1 MRLVLLEC
9 GKMEYQTEVP
19 GGVAGEDEVELAVVC
34 CAVCRTDAKMWRS
47 GHRDLVLPRVLG
59 HELVGTD
66 PTDGKLY
73 AVWPGAVCG
82 ACTYCRAG
90 RDNLCEHMRIIGFHR
105 DGGFA
110 RKVIVPRASLIPVP
124 DGLAPSIATFA
135 EPVGCLENG
144 LTCLSPQGGERAIV
158 YGGGTLGMLA
168 ALWLRERGCRVA
180 VIEKSAEKLGRLAAW
195 CGRNGIAAAQ
205 DTVESDFDLAITCC
219 SDPLAYSMALTKLGK
234 GGRMC
239 YFSGLNKNEQVEGN
253 LLNLI
258 HYRELA
264 VYGSYGLRRSDM
276 GRALAFCRRQAKNL
290 EGLIEQRLDLAELEA
305 TLPRILSGQA
315 LRYVLDFSQPC
326 QIPKP
331 PLPTE
336 AKATKVQPTLT
347 QLLSRLIDTIS
358 PTSPEVRLRAQTK
371 VDQKTKPLGALGRIE
386 QLAVRLSAM
395 QDSLDPRVTDK
406 RLFVFAGDHGVV
418 EEGVSAFPAKVTVQ
432 MVENFLGGG
441 AAINVFC
448 RQYDIELWVVDSGV
462 AGDFGDHPQLLR
474 HKVGRGTAN
483 FALGPAMS
491 REQALQAIEEG
502 ARAFVEQQQRLPC
515 TLVGMGE
522 MGIGNSS
529 SATAVI
535 CAASGLD
542 AAGVAG
548 RGTGVDDC
556 GLARK
561 IAVINRALALHRLD
575 STDAVEILARVGGYE
590 LGGICGAVLAA
601 AAHRCCVVLDGIIS
615 TAAGLLAYLL
625 CPTVADYL
633 VAGHRSVERGQAEAL
648 RLMGLEPVLDLDLRL
663 GEGTGAAITMNLVD
677 LACTMM
683 REMASFEEAG
693 VDSGSISR
701 T

>member
-1 MRLVLLEC
+1 MRLALQEC
-9 GKMEYQTEVP
+9 GKMEYQAEAASNVP
-19 GGVAGEDEVELAVVC
+19 GEDEVELEVVC

-66 PTDGKLY
+66 PADGKLY
-73 AVWPGAVCG
+73 AVWPGVACGVC
-82 ACTYCRAG
+82 AYCRSG
-90 RDNLCEHMRIIGFHR
+90 HDNLCEHMRIIGFHR

-110 RKVIVPRASLIPVP
+110 RRVIVPRASLVEVP
-124 DGLAPSIATFA
+124 DGLSPALATFA
-135 EPVGCLENG
+135 EPVGCLVNG
-144 LTCLSPQGGERAIV
+144 LSRLSPQGGERAIV

-168 ALWLRERGCRVA
+168 ALWLREQGCTVT
-180 VIEKSAEKLGRLAAW
+180 VIEKSAEKQERMAEW
-195 CGRNGIAAAQ
+195 CRRNGIAAAK
-205 DTVESDFDLAITCC
+205 DTVEADFDLAITCC
-219 SDPLAYSMALTKLGK
+219 SDPLAYSLAIGKLRK

-239 YFSGLNKNEQVEGN
+239 YFSGLNKNERVEGN

-276 GRALAFCRRQAKNL
+276 DTALAFCMLQADNL
-290 EGLIEQRLDLAELEA
+290 EGLVEKRLHLAELEA
-305 TLPRILSGQA
+305 VLPRILSGQA
-315 LRYVLDFSQPC
+315 LRYVADLSQPGNVYG
-326 QIPKP
+326 P
-331 PLPTE
+331 PLPVE
-336 AKATKVQPTLT
+336 VRATKVQPALT
-347 QLLSRLIDTIS
+347 PLLSRLLDTIS

-371 VDQKTKPLGALGRIE
+371 VDHKTKPLGALGRIE

-395 QDSLDPRVTDK
+395 QDSLDPRVADK

-432 MVENFLGGG
+432 MVENFLSGG

-474 HKVGRGTAN
+474 RKVGPGTAN

-491 REQALQAIEEG
+491 REHALQAIEEG
-502 ARAFVEQQQRLPC
+502 ARAFIEQQQRRPC
-515 TLVGMGE
+515 SLVGMGE

-542 AAGVAG
+542 AKSVAG
-548 RGTGVDDC
+548 RGTGVDDS

-561 IAVINRALALHRLD
+561 VEVINRALALHRLEK
-575 STDAVEILARVGGYE
+575 TDAVEILAKVGGYE

-601 AAHRCCVVLDGIIS
+601 AAHRCCIVLDGIIS
-615 TAAGLLAYLL
+615 TAAGLLAYLM

-693 VDSGSISR
+693 VDSGSISS

>member
-1 MRLVLLEC
+1 MRLALLEC
-9 GKMEYQTEVP
+9 GKMEYQAEYPSAVP
-19 GGVAGEDEVELAVVC
+19 GEDEVELEVAC

-59 HELVGTD
+59 HELVGTN

-73 AVWPGAVCG
+73 AVWPGVACGVC
-82 ACTYCRAG
+82 AYCRAG

-110 RKVIVPRASLIPVP
+110 RRVIVPRASLIEVP
-124 DGLAPSIATFA
+124 EGLAPALATFA
-135 EPVGCLENG
+135 EPVGCLGNG
-144 LTCLSPQGGERAIV
+144 LSRLSPQSGERAIV

-168 ALWLRERGCRVA
+168 ALWLREQGCAVT
-180 VIEKSAEKLGRLAAW
+180 VIEKSAEKVERLAAW
-195 CGRNGIAAAQ
+195 CRRHGIAAAK
-205 DTVESDFDLAITCC
+205 DTVEADFDLAIACC
-219 SDPLAYSMALTKLGK
+219 SDPFAYSLAIAKLRK

-239 YFSGLNKNEQVEGN
+239 YFSGLNKNERVESN

-258 HYRELA
+258 HYRELE

-276 GRALAFCRRQAKNL
+276 GEALAFCRRQAENL
-290 EGLIEQRLDLAELEA
+290 EELVEKRLHLAELEA
-305 TLPRILSGQA
+305 ALPRILSGQA
-315 LRYVLDFSQPC
+315 LRYVLDFSKADQVTR
-326 QIPKP
+326 P
-331 PLPTE
+331 PLPAAARST
-336 AKATKVQPTLT
+336 KAQPTLT
-347 QLLSRLIDTIS
+347 PLLSRLIDTIS
-358 PTSPEVRLRAQTK
+358 PVSPEVRLRAQTK
-371 VDQKTKPLGALGRIE
+371 VDHKTKPLGALGRIE
-386 QLAVRLSAM
+386 QLAVRLCAI

-418 EEGVSAFPAKVTVQ
+418 EEGVSAFPAQVTVQ
-432 MVENFLGGG
+432 MVENFLSGG

-448 RQYDIELWVVDSGV
+448 RQYSIELWVVDSGV
-462 AGDFGDHPQLLR
+462 AAHFADHPQLLR
-474 HKVGRGTAN
+474 RKVGPGTAN

-491 REQALQAIEEG
+491 RAQALQAIEEG
-502 ARAFVEQQQRLPC
+502 ARAFIEQQQRRPC
-515 TLVGMGE
+515 SLVGMGE

-542 AAGVAG
+542 AANVAG

-561 IAVINRALALHRLD
+561 IEVINRALALHRLD
-575 STDAVEILARVGGYE
+575 KSDAVEILAKVGGYE
-590 LGGICGAVLAA
+590 LGGICGAVIAA
-601 AAHRCCVVLDGIIS
+601 AADRCCVVLDGIIS
-615 TAAGLLAYLL
+615 TAAGLLAYLI
-625 CPTVADYL
+625 CPQIADYL

-693 VDSGSISR
+693 VDSGSITS